1 MKALLNK
8 EHHCYKM
15 YASVLKSSPY
25 PPFLDTPFMDYP
37 FPILQENLELHPFYD
52 FSKNWTPYKYD
63 GIHTMMVQHFFN
75 CSNETQRRTTYE
87 FLTKFDKLFRLT
99 RSQIF

>member
-15 YASVLKSSPY
+15 YASLLKSSPY

-52 FSKNWTPYKYD
+52 FSKTQPLINTMGFTLWWYNTFLIAPMKLND
-63 GIHTMMVQHFFN
+63 EPHTNF
-75 CSNETQRRTTYE
+75 
-87 FLTKFDKLFRLT
+87 
-99 RSQIF
+99 